1 MDSDSNMK
9 LKLVK
14 VQCNLQEEVPKFGNS
29 KLDIIQ
35 LQLEQEERNGS
46 NRISLVPSALTCSP
60 MFFFLQE
67 KGDQCERTCQ
77 DVNS

>member
-9 LKLVK
+9 FKLVK
-14 VQCNLQEEVPKFGNS
+14 VQCNLQKELPKFGNS

-35 LQLEQEERNGS
+35 LQLEQEERNGF
-46 NRISLVPSALTCSP
+46 NRISLVPSSLTYSWG
-60 MFFFLQE
+60 FFFQE
-67 KGDQCERTCQ
+67 KGDPCEHACQ